1 MKNRI
6 IVFIMMLTL
15 LMLNNVFSQYQIT
28 NSVIGSGGNKI
39 SNTTYNFSSTIG
51 EPFIGKSTN
60 TVNQQ
65 LTGFWYVYQQQTIT
79 TVEDEETIPII
90 FKLEQN
96 YPNPFN
102 PSTII
107 KFAVPERS
115 NVVIKIY
122 DIIGNEVLTLVN
134 EEMDAGWYKKDFNA
148 NGLASGVYLYR
159 MQAGSY
165 RNIKKMILLK

>member
-1 MKNRI
+1 MKNKII
-6 IVFIMMLTL
+6 IVLALFVLS
-15 LMLNNVFSQYQIT
+15 VSAAFSQYQIT
-28 NSVIGSGGNKI
+28 NSVIGSGGTTA
-39 SNTTYNFSSTIG
+39 SNASYNFNSTIG
-51 EPFIGKSTN
+51 ETFIGKSAN

-65 LTGFWYVYQQQTIT
+65 LNGFWYVYQQQTIT
-79 TVEDEETIPII
+79 AVEDEETIPTI
-90 FKLEQN
+90 FRLEQN

-122 DIIGNEVLTLVN
+122 DIIGNEVLTFVN

-148 NGLASGVYLYR
+148 TALASGVYLYR

-165 RNIKKMILLK
+165 VNIKKMILIK